1 MIYAALLPRTQPLAG
16 ASYPVATGVEGE
28 GSTFPVQSKIC
39 WIHIAMTKRNF
50 SGALFM
56 LLTLA
61 SAAFALDINGKWK
74 GNLASP
80 NGDLE
85 TTMVFKVD
93 GEKLTGAV
101 TNMYGEEQ
109 IAEGSVKGDD
119 VNFVVN
125 AGGGQFKIVYKGKV
139 TGQDIKFHVV
149 IGDFGEGDLLAK
161 RT

>member
-1 MIYAALLPRTQPLAG
+1 
-16 ASYPVATGVEGE
+16 
-28 GSTFPVQSKIC
+28 
-39 WIHIAMTKRNF
+39 MTKKTI
-50 SGALFM
+50 SVALF
-56 LLTLA
+56 LLIALA
-61 SAAFALDINGKWK
+61 STVSALDINGKWK

-93 GEKLTGAV
+93 GEKLTGTV

-119 VNFVVN
+119 LNFVIN
-125 AGGGQFKIVYKGKV
+125 AGGGQFKLLYKGKI
-139 TGQDIKFHVV
+139 TGEDIKFHVV

-161 RT
+161 RAS